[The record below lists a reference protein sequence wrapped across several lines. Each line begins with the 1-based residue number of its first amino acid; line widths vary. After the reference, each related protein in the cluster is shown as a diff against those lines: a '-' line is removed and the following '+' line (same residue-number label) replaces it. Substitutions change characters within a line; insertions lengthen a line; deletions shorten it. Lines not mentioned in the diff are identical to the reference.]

1 MEPRRALEILRRQ
14 SGCDGAGCQRAAAC
28 SQPARPAGDPV
39 GIGQFDALDVVA
51 IRVEHG
57 AGPPACRLPV
67 PGLGQPGHT
76 QAVEVPG
83 GCPGVIDV
91 SVLPSV
97 PVTIARAWFRQGQ
110 RDLPPRSAGADDW
123 RPHARNAECGNQG
136 TGEGSADTRWRAR
149 PYSRDDQP
157 GVRGLASTRFRARVG
172 RQMRRAHPGA
182 LPCAGLPAVIV
193 SSAVSP
199 KPSQLIRRLYAAR
212 VRRSAARSLVRR
224 GRSLL
229 A

>member
-14 SGCDGAGCQRAAAC
+14 SGCEGAGCQRAAAC

-67 PGLGQPGHT
+67 PGLGQPGHA

-91 SVLPSV
+91 CVDDHASRLCVPGRRIITAVDQQTDPAELPEAICDS
-97 PVTIARAWFRQGQ
+97 PSGPEGD
-110 RDLPPRSAGADDW
+110 DLSLP
-123 RPHARNAECGNQG
+123 
-136 TGEGSADTRWRAR
+136 
-149 PYSRDDQP
+149 
-157 GVRGLASTRFRARVG
+157 G
-172 RQMRRAHPGA
+172 RQADNGQSFWPLA
-182 LPCAGLPAVIV
+182 ATCPAPV
-193 SSAVSP
+193 P
-199 KPSQLIRRLYAAR
+199 
-212 VRRSAARSLVRR
+212 
-224 GRSLL
+224 
-229 A
+229 